1 MPWREMASK
10 RMESK
15 VVAITGASSGIG
27 RGLAERFAA
36 EGARVVVGARSGDKL
51 DAVVRAVQAAGGKAV
66 AVPVD
71 VRKEEDI
78 VAFVTGAVKA
88 FGRLDVFVN
97 NAGIGVWKRVEDTSL
112 AELHAVMR
120 TNLYGTF
127 LGCREAFR
135 QMRVQGSGGTIINV
149 SSMAGKDAWEGT
161 GIYSASKFGIQGLT
175 RALADEGREL
185 GIRVCAICPG
195 MVDTPMITAEDA
207 PDRELLLRVADVAEA
222 AIYLANLGANAMV
235 HEIVLER
242 RVTE

>member
-1 MPWREMASK
+1 MRLED
-10 RMESK
+10 K

-27 RGLAERFAA
+27 RGLAEAFAA
-36 EGARVVVGARSGDKL
+36 EGARLVLGARTADKL
-51 DAVVRAVQAAGGKAV
+51 GAAARAITQSGGRAV

-78 VAFVTGAVKA
+78 VAFVEGVVKA

-97 NAGIGVWKRVEDTSL
+97 NAGIGVWKRIEDTSL

-135 QMRVQGSGGTIINV
+135 QMKAQGTGGTILNI

-161 GIYSASKFGIQGLT
+161 GVYSASKFGIQGLT
-175 RALADEGREL
+175 RALADEGREH
-185 GIRVCAICPG
+185 GIRVSAICPG
-195 MVDTPMITAEDA
+195 MVDTPMITQDDA
-207 PDRELLLRVADVAEA
+207 PNRELLLKVADVAEA
-222 AIYLANLGANAMV
+222 AIYLATLGRNAMV
-235 HEIVLER
+235 SEIVLER